1 MTPFYDQLVAET
13 RAEREAFC
21 SIPLI
26 RRAVSSGVDR
36 GLYLRFLESAYHHVR
51 HTCPLLGLALSR
63 CGGADERYRAGLL
76 DYLQEE
82 AGHEGWILD
91 DIEALGG
98 DSGQVAAGTGS
109 FAVRVMVGHA
119 YFSIEHVSPYAF
131 LGMAH
136 VLEGMS
142 VALAGA
148 AAEAIGR
155 TLGADRTA
163 GFSYL
168 TSHGDLD
175 RSHTG
180 IYARLLDQIDTA
192 DRRLIVVAA
201 ARDFYRLYGAVF
213 EELDRFGEICHAA

>member
-1 MTPFYDQLVAET
+1 MIPFYDELVAET
-13 RAEREAFC
+13 RAEREAFR

-36 GLYLRFLESAYHHVR
+36 ELYLQFLESAYHHVR

-63 CGGADERYRAGLL
+63 CGAADERYRAGLL

-98 DSGQVAAGTGS
+98 DARRTAAGTGS

-148 AAEAIGR
+148 AAEAIR
-155 TLGADRTA
+155 RSLGADRAA

-180 IYARLLDQIDTA
+180 IYAHLLDQIDSP
-192 DRRLIVVAA
+192 DRRVTVASA

-213 EELDRFGEICHAA
+213 EELDRGRQVPHEA